1 MGKKQS
7 LLGPN
12 VELTTRGVFRIS
24 VNPAGEVKREK
35 IGKSIRLRAIGE
47 REDGVTLAQIEFR
60 TRHGDKRFE
69 FFPWSALLP
78 EKNTSMA

>member
-69 FFPWSALLP
+69 FFPRSALLP